1 MIYSQIILPT
11 WISGNSKTIIGSMF
25 SNIAELL
32 IKSISEFSPNNYTYK
47 KNAEVYDWSR
57 FNKNLFLNDFYVANW
72 NSVMEIEKN
81 DVKTSL
87 NNSLSKVNS
96 LIMSHVLMKKT
107 K

>member
-32 IKSISEFSPNNYTYK
+32 IKSISEGNVTFSTFDDHLPQLFFFPEFFLNNYTYK

-57 FNKNLFLNDFYVANW
+57 FNKNLFLNIF
-72 NSVMEIEKN
+72 M
-81 DVKTSL
+81 
-87 NNSLSKVNS
+87 
-96 LIMSHVLMKKT
+96 
-107 K
+107 